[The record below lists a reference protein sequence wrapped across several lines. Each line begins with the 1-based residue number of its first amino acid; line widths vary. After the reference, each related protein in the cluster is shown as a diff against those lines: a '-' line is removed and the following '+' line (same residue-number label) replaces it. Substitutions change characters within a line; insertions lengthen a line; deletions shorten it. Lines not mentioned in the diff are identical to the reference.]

1 MQDGFKDK
9 DIEFAL
15 YVLQYTENKE
25 VDEIR
30 VWLKEKE
37 HRDLLEELRRF
48 REAGMWEA
56 EKLDVDEDYQWQL
69 LERRAVLRKRKRN
82 IRRILTGVAA
92 VVIMSVVASV
102 YIY

>member
-25 VDEIR
+25 DDEIQ

-48 REAGMWEA
+48 REAGCGRLKNWTWMRITSGNCWNGEQFYG
-56 EKLDVDEDYQWQL
+56 KGNVISDVY
-69 LERRAVLRKRKRN
+69 
-82 IRRILTGVAA
+82 
-92 VVIMSVVASV
+92 
-102 YIY
+102 

>member
-25 VDEIR
+25 DDEIQ

-48 REAGMWEA
+48 REAG
-56 EKLDVDEDYQWQL
+56 DV
-69 LERRAVLRKRKRN
+69 
-82 IRRILTGVAA
+82 GG
-92 VVIMSVVASV
+92 
-102 YIY
+102 